1 MIEKTILDYVAAAL
15 PVPVR
20 MEIPANPVT
29 RFVVLKRSGEG
40 RENLVEGALL
50 IADSYAESLLE
61 AAKLNEQVKS
71 VLDDLDTLDEI
82 SNVHLSTD
90 YPVFDTG
97 NKRYRYQA
105 VYEINHY

>member
-1 MIEKTILDYVAAAL
+1 MIEITIRDFVAGAL
-15 PVPVR
+15 QVQVC
-20 MEIPANPVT
+20 MEIPSKPPT

-40 RENLVEGALL
+40 RENRVESAML

-82 SNVHLSTD
+82 SSVQLSTD
-90 YPVFDTG
+90 YPVIDTG

-105 VYEINHY
+105 VYKINYY

>member
-1 MIEKTILDYVAAAL
+1 MIEITIRDFVADAL
-15 PVPVR
+15 QIPVH
-20 MEIPANPVT
+20 MEFPAKPT
-29 RFVVLKRSGEG
+29 ARFVVLKRSGEG

-82 SNVHLSTD
+82 SSAQLSTD
-90 YPVFDTG
+90 YPVIDTG